1 MAKRWFKCSSH
12 RSYALRRYLEKK
24 NAAVIDAYRVPTL
37 DFVSGEDALRRYT
50 RAKVVDMAIFI
61 EGGGEP

>member
-1 MAKRWFKCSSH
+1 
-12 RSYALRRYLEKK
+12 LEKK